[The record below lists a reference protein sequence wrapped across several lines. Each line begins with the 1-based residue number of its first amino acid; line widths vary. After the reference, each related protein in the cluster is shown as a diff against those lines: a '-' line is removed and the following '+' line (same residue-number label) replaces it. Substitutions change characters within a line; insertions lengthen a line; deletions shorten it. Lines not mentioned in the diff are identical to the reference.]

1 MSIWVHTSSLG
12 PLFDLGRWDE
22 LLERAD
28 EVIAR
33 DRAHGGRYVSVMA
46 EAFKGQVLVWRGRQ
60 AAAVAVVEELL
71 PQARKIDDLQVLV
84 PALVTAALSAK
95 AAGREAEALALATE
109 ADRVTRERNGGH
121 WYRGQHL
128 ADLARIAAPAGA
140 RPLAEA
146 LAGDPQVYA
155 RHQAGA
161 RSARAALAEADGD
174 LEVAARLHDQAAAGW
189 ERFGHVAEEG
199 LALLGAGRCLRR
211 LGRPGASARLLAARD
226 RFQRLGAGPLEREAG
241 AELGEAAG
249 A

>member
-1 MSIWVHTSSLG
+1 VIYGNLGEPLWSAEGPASSLANCREGLAFAERRGLTEMSIWVHTSSLG

-46 EAFKGQVLVWRGRQ
+46 EAFKGQVLVWRGRL
-60 AAAVAVVEELL
+60 ADAEAVVDGLL

-84 PALVTAALSAK
+84 PALVTAALVRR
-95 AAGREAEALALATE
+95 AAGGEAAALPLAAE
-109 ADRVTRERNGGH
+109 ADRVTRERDGGR

-128 ADLARIAAPAGA
+128 ADLARLAAG
-140 RPLAEA
+140 
-146 LAGDPQVYA
+146 
-155 RHQAGA
+155 
-161 RSARAALAEADGD
+161 
-174 LEVAARLHDQAAAGW
+174 AGW

-199 LALLGAGRCLRR
+199 QALLGAGRCLRR
-211 LGRPGASARLLAARD
+211 LGRPGAAARLRAARD
-226 RFQRLGAGPLEREAG
+226 RFERLGAGPLVREAG
-241 AELGEAAG
+241 AELGQAAG